1 MQSRNSARRKNQKG
15 TSVLEFALIVWPT
28 VLMLMG
34 VVVVGNEL
42 GIAVQA
48 GQVCRD
54 ADSMYV
60 RGVDFSLSGNQA
72 ELAQIAANLNLQ
84 TTNSGNG
91 LVTISKVT
99 FIPDPSSS
107 CGVPTDSGYSTCTS
121 GQYRL
126 AQRTIFGNTSLPGTQ
141 FPTAGAVTYDSDNN
155 VVNYSDYTNGTGATI
170 NNFQTTLVL
179 YPGQFSYIA
188 ETYFQIPNLSLPGFQ
203 SNPGIYSVAFF

>member
-1 MQSRNSARRKNQKG
+1 MQRRKSARRKNQKG

-42 GIAVQA
+42 GRAVEA
-48 GQVCRD
+48 AQVCRD

-72 ELAQIAANLNLQ
+72 ELARIGSALNLQ
-84 TTNSGNG
+84 SSNSGNG
-91 LVTISKVT
+91 IVILSKVT

-107 CGVPTDSGYSTCTS
+107 CGQPADVGYSTCTV

-126 AQRTIFGNTSLPGTQ
+126 AQRTIIGNTSLPGTH
-141 FPTAGAVTYDSDNN
+141 FATSGTPTYDSENN
-155 VVNYSDYTNGTGATI
+155 VTNYSDYTNGTAATI
-170 NNFQTTLVL
+170 SNFQNTLVL
-179 YPGQFSYIA
+179 YPGQYSYVA
-188 ETYFQIPNLSLPGFQ
+188 ETYFQMLDLSLPGFQ
-203 SNPGIYSVAFF
+203 SNPGVYSVAFF